1 MPRWMSP
8 PSGWSGPSPQD
19 KRAISMILKILKTG
33 LMACAACAL
42 MSVSALAM
50 SQGTATVN
58 ASALNLR
65 SEPSTDSEIV
75 TVAPRGAVVI
85 ISDADEPDG
94 WSMVWYKG
102 YVGYMSDEYIT
113 KSETGEANFGIGAV
127 YGTSVRMRSGPGTD
141 YSILGTFNTGDEMS
155 VTGVSGQWYRVT
167 DGTNEGY
174 IRSDYFSLYIAS
186 RQSYSSTTPESDQVS
201 ESSSEGEKI
210 VETAKKY
217 LGTPY
222 VWAGTSPSGFDC
234 SGFVYYVYRE
244 CGYSINRTAESIY
257 LNGEYVDRSSLQPG
271 DVICFTTGSSS
282 TYIGHVG
289 IYIGDGQF
297 IHASSGTGYVTIS
310 SLSETYYNTHY
321 YGARRIVS

>member
-1 MPRWMSP
+1 M
-8 PSGWSGPSPQD
+8 
-19 KRAISMILKILKTG
+19 KLKILKTG
-33 LMACAACAL
+33 IIACAACAL

-65 SEPSTDSEIV
+65 SEPNTDSSIV
-75 TVAPRGAVVI
+75 TVAPRGAVAI
-85 ISDADEPDG
+85 ISDGEAPDG
-94 WSMVWYKG
+94 WSLVWYKG
-102 YVGYMSDEYIT
+102 YVGYMSDEYLT
-113 KSETGEANFGIGAV
+113 KSDSGEANFGVGAV
-127 YGTSVRMRSGPGTD
+127 AGTSVRMRSGPGTD
-141 YSILGTFNTGDEMS
+141 YQVLGSFNTGDEMT
-155 VTGVSGQWYRVT
+155 VKAVSGEWYKVSN
-167 DGTNEGY
+167 GTIEGY

-186 RQSYSSTTPESDQVS
+186 RQPESVTAQQPEDVS
-201 ESSSEGEKI
+201 ASGSNSEGEKI

-217 LGTPY
+217 MGTPY

-234 SGFVYYVYRE
+234 SGFVYYVYKE
-244 CGYSINRTAESIY
+244 CGYSINRTAASIY
-257 LNGEYVDRSSLQPG
+257 SNGVYVERDSLQPG
-271 DVICFTTGSSS
+271 DAICFTTSSSS

-310 SLSETYYNTHY
+310 SLTETYYNNHY